1 VERVRVL
8 VVGAGFSGLCAAVK
22 LRQAGIEDFVVLDRA
37 SEVGGTWRDN
47 TYPGCACDVPSA
59 LYSFSFEPKPDWSR
73 FFASQPEIRAYGRTV
88 AERHGVVP
96 HLRFDA
102 DVIEGTWDDDAQRWT
117 VKTTAGDYE
126 AQVLIAGTGPWHE
139 PVYPD
144 IPGRERFEGAS
155 FHSSRWDHDH
165 DLGGSRVAVIG
176 SGASAVQFVPKIQ
189 PEVDQLHLFQRTP
202 HWVLPK
208 PDRPLTAVE
217 HTLFERF
224 PVTQRALRGGIY
236 YGSELLGRG
245 MLRPPVMARLQRI
258 AERHLE
264 RQVPDPV
271 LRARLTPDYTLG
283 CKRLLLSNDYYPAL
297 TRPNVD
303 VVPEAVTEIRERSVV
318 GSDGIEREVDTIVY
332 GTGFRLLDMPIAE
345 WLRGSDGRLL
355 ADVWQ
360 GSPRGYMGTTVAGFP
375 NAFMLLGPNLGNG
388 HSSATVLIE
397 LQVDYVIDALRA
409 MDRGGIGSVVV
420 RADVQD
426 EFNARVDERL
436 ASSIWN
442 AGGCASY
449 YLDRNGRNSF
459 MYPWSTIHLRRRLR
473 RFDVERFHTRP
484 LTAPAANAAA
494 A

>member
-1 VERVRVL
+1 MPH
-8 VVGAGFSGLCAAVK
+8 SG
-22 LRQAGIEDFVVLDRA
+22 RPI
-37 SEVGGTWRDN
+37 
-47 TYPGCACDVPSA
+47 
-59 LYSFSFEPKPDWSR
+59 
-73 FFASQPEIRAYGRTV
+73 
-88 AERHGVVP
+88 
-96 HLRFDA
+96 
-102 DVIEGTWDDDAQRWT
+102 
-117 VKTTAGDYE
+117 
-126 AQVLIAGTGPWHE
+126 
-139 PVYPD
+139 
-144 IPGRERFEGAS
+144 
-155 FHSSRWDHDH
+155 SRWE
-165 DLGGSRVAVIG
+165 RRIFMAVP
-176 SGASAVQFVPKIQ
+176 GA
-189 PEVDQLHLFQRTP
+189 
-202 HWVLPK
+202 
-208 PDRPLTAVE
+208 
-217 HTLFERF
+217 
-224 PVTQRALRGGIY
+224 QRALRGGIY
-236 YGSELLGRG
+236 AARELLGRG

-409 MDRGGIGSVVV
+409 MDRGGIGSVDV